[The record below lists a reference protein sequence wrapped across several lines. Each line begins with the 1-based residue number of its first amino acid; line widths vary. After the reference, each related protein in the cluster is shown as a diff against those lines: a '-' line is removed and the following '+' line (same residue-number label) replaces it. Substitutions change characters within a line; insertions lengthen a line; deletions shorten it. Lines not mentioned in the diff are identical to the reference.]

1 MALVFVHPSAL
12 FLNGLQPLLL
22 TILNTLYRQYHA
34 NAHRS
39 AAVSSAYGERR
50 TMGVTAVERA
60 ADDRRTMTL
69 IE

>member
-1 MALVFVHPSAL
+1 MSRYGNMPFSL
-12 FLNGLQPLLL
+12 FAGS
-22 TILNTLYRQYHA
+22 Y
-34 NAHRS
+34 RS